1 MQIEN
6 YKRGFQTLE
15 VWKQTRIF
23 RTQIGEDCKAF
34 PKEEKYLL
42 TSQLSDSSRSVTAN
56 TAEGYGRFNYQET
69 IQFFR
74 QSTGSPNESL
84 DHLTCA
90 LDEGYISRQTLKD
103 RESQYEKVF
112 KLINGYISFLQK
124 SKNSIR

>member
-1 MQIEN
+1 MQMEN
-6 YKRGFQTLE
+6 YKGGFQTLE
-15 VWKQTRIF
+15 VWKQAKIF
-23 RTQIGEDCKAF
+23 RTRIGEDCKAF

-42 TSQLSDSSRSVTAN
+42 TSQLRDSSRFVTAN
-56 TAEGYGRFNYQET
+56 IAEGYGRFNYQET

-74 QSTGSPNESL
+74 QSRGSANESL